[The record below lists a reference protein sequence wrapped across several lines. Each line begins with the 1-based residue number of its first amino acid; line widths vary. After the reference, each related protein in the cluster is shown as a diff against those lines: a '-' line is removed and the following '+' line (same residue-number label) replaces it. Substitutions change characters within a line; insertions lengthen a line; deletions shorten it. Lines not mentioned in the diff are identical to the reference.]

1 MKVIKVADLMRIVD
15 RRLSFVDYYRIG
27 KILDEIDVYEY
38 KLDKEDMIDSTE
50 PIIQKCPFCNREH
63 SCLFWN
69 NLICNCGAKYNYGQN
84 MWIGAKPE
92 DGAVFKVG
100 EY

>member
-15 RRLSFVDYYRIG
+15 RKFSFADYYRIG

-38 KLDKEDMIDSTE
+38 SPNKEDMINNADLVV
-50 PIIQKCPFCNREH
+50 QKCPFCDKEH
-63 SCLFWN
+63 AGHFWN
-69 NLICNCGAKYNYGQN
+69 NVLCDCGAKFYYGQN
-84 MWIGAKPE
+84 MWVGAKPE